1 MFPVYRH
8 GEWGTAVRA
17 ARHGTV
23 SRVPVNGHDNSERSF
38 SAQRQGP
45 LHEHVTRVDDSTGCN
60 GAHAATTWSG
70 QKMIYI
76 ICVSQNWVP
85 YVHSLMSPWSS
96 YASSTERLQS
106 GDIELDKKQRWSHWL
121 NDLWLVGSTGL
132 YAVGWYFYYCRL

>member
-1 MFPVYRH
+1 VFFLFELKTRLPAYEKRVPIWCDELMQLMFPVYRH

-60 GAHAATTWSG
+60 GAHAATT
-70 QKMIYI
+70 
-76 ICVSQNWVP
+76 
-85 YVHSLMSPWSS
+85 
-96 YASSTERLQS
+96 
-106 GDIELDKKQRWSHWL
+106 
-121 NDLWLVGSTGL
+121 
-132 YAVGWYFYYCRL
+132 